1 MAQLKTLS
9 IAAAVA
15 LAGSTAFAETD
26 LEAALD
32 NGAERLNADQI
43 AELLIGNTVTATSG
57 DKRFRFFYD
66 PNNVVS
72 GELTNG
78 GWNGVGAFAITDT
91 DKVCVSMAA
100 DKGRFR
106 CMTVLRVGDTVQ
118 KFSADGKRTF
128 ELHSFEPSTGL

>member
-1 MAQLKTLS
+1 MAQLEALCM
-9 IAAAVA
+9 AAAFA
-15 LAGSTAFAETD
+15 LTGSTAFAETD

-32 NGAERLNADQI
+32 KGAERLNADQI

-57 DKRFRFFYD
+57 EKRFRFFYD

-78 GWNGVGAFAITDT
+78 GWSGAGAFAITDT

-100 DKGRFR
+100 DNGRYR
-106 CMTVLRVGDTVQ
+106 CMTVLRVGGSVQ
-118 KFSADGKRTF
+118 KFNADGKRTF
-128 ELHSFEPSTGL
+128 ELRSFVPSTGL

>member
-1 MAQLKTLS
+1 MTQLKTLCM
-9 IAAAVA
+9 AAAFA
-15 LAGSTAFAETD
+15 LAGSMAFAETD
-26 LEAALD
+26 LDAALN

-57 DKRFRFFYD
+57 EKRFRFFYD

-72 GELTNG
+72 GELANG
-78 GWNGVGAFAITDT
+78 GWSGAGAFAITDT

-100 DKGRFR
+100 DKGRYR
-106 CMTVLRVGDTVQ
+106 CMTVLRVGDSVQ

>member
-1 MAQLKTLS
+1 MAQLKTLCM
-9 IAAAVA
+9 AAAVA
-15 LAGSTAFAETD
+15 LAGSTALAETD

-57 DKRFRFFYD
+57 EKTFRFFYD
-66 PNNVVS
+66 PSNVVS

-78 GWNGVGAFAITDT
+78 GWNGAGAFAITDT
-91 DKVCVSMAA
+91 DEVCVSMAA
-100 DKGRFR
+100 DKGRYR
-106 CMTVLRVGDTVQ
+106 CMTVLRVGDSVQ
-118 KFSADGKRTF
+118 KFSADGKRAF

>member
-1 MAQLKTLS
+1 MAQLKKLC

-15 LAGSTAFAETD
+15 LAGSTALAETD

-57 DKRFRFFYD
+57 EKRFRFFYD
-66 PNNVVS
+66 PNNIVS

-78 GWNGVGAFAITDT
+78 GWNGAGAFAITDT

-100 DKGRFR
+100 DKGRYR
-106 CMTVLRVGDTVQ
+106 CMTVLRVGDSVQ

>member
-1 MAQLKTLS
+1 MAQLNSLCMAVLVALLGS
-9 IAAAVA
+9 IA
-15 LAGSTAFAETD
+15 SAETD
-26 LEAALD
+26 IEEALN

-72 GELTNG
+72 GELANG
-78 GWNGVGAFAITDT
+78 GWNGAGSFAITDT
-91 DKVCVSMAA
+91 NQICVSMAA
-100 DKGRFR
+100 DKGRYR
-106 CMTVLRVGDTVQ
+106 CMTVLRVGRSIQ
-118 KFSADGKRTF
+118 KFNTDGKRTF

>member
-1 MAQLKTLS
+1 MAQLKTLCM
-9 IAAAVA
+9 AAAFA
-15 LAGSTAFAETD
+15 LAGSMAFAETD
-26 LEAALD
+26 LDAALN

-78 GWNGVGAFAITDT
+78 GWSGAGAFAITDT

-100 DKGRFR
+100 DKGRYR
-106 CMTVLRVGDTVQ
+106 CMTVLRVGDSFQ
-118 KFSADGKRTF
+118 KFSADGKRAF

>member
-1 MAQLKTLS
+1 MAQLKKLC

-15 LAGSTAFAETD
+15 LAGSTALAETD

-57 DKRFRFFYD
+57 EKRFRFFYD
-66 PNNVVS
+66 PNNIVS

-78 GWNGVGAFAITDT
+78 GWNGAGAFAITDT

-100 DKGRFR
+100 DKGRYR
-106 CMTVLRVGDTVQ
+106 CMTVLRVGDTVH

>member
-1 MAQLKTLS
+1 M
-9 IAAAVA
+9 AAAFA
-15 LAGSTAFAETD
+15 LAGSMAFAETD
-26 LEAALD
+26 LDAALN

-57 DKRFRFFYD
+57 EKRFRFFYD

-72 GELTNG
+72 GELANG
-78 GWNGVGAFAITDT
+78 GWSGAGAFAITDT

-100 DKGRFR
+100 DKGRYR
-106 CMTVLRVGDTVQ
+106 CMTVLRVGDSVQ

>member
-1 MAQLKTLS
+1 MAQLKTLCM
-9 IAAAVA
+9 AAAFA
-15 LAGSTAFAETD
+15 LAGSMAFAETD
-26 LEAALD
+26 LDAALN

-57 DKRFRFFYD
+57 EKRFRFFYD

-72 GELTNG
+72 GELVNG
-78 GWNGVGAFAITDT
+78 GWSGAGAFAITDT

-100 DKGRFR
+100 DKGRYR
-106 CMTVLRVGDTVQ
+106 CMTVLRVGDSVR
-118 KFSADGKRTF
+118 KFSADGKSTF

>member
-1 MAQLKTLS
+1 MAQLKTLCM
-9 IAAAVA
+9 AAAIA
-15 LAGSTAFAETD
+15 LTGSMAFAETD
-26 LEAALD
+26 LEAALN

-57 DKRFRFFYD
+57 EKRFRFFYD

-78 GWNGVGAFAITDT
+78 GWNGAGAFAITDT

-100 DKGRFR
+100 DKGRYR
-106 CMTVLRVGDTVQ
+106 CMTVLRVGDSVQ

>member
-1 MAQLKTLS
+1 MSQLKTLCM
-9 IAAAVA
+9 AATVI
-15 LAGSTAFAETD
+15 LAGSSAFAQTE
-26 LEAALD
+26 LEAALG
-32 NGAERLNADQI
+32 NGAERLKADQI
-43 AELLIGNTVTATSG
+43 AELLIGHTVTATSG
-57 DKRFRFFYD
+57 EKTFRFFYD
-66 PNNVVS
+66 ANNIVS

-78 GWNGVGAFAITDT
+78 GWNGAGAFAITDT

-106 CMTVLRVGDTVQ
+106 CMTVLRVGGSVQ

>member
-1 MAQLKTLS
+1 MALLKTLCV
-9 IAAAVA
+9 AAAVA
-15 LAGSTAFAETD
+15 LTGSTAFAETD

-32 NGAERLNADQI
+32 KGAERLSADQI

-57 DKRFRFFYD
+57 EKRFRFFYD

-78 GWNGVGAFAITDT
+78 GWNGAGAFAITDT

-100 DKGRFR
+100 DKGRYR
-106 CMTVLRVGDTVQ
+106 CMTVLRVGDSVQ